1 VEHHQGVAG
10 EGARAARLGKY
21 EYERLRIKINYSDYF
36 FIQVDLF
43 LVMNAMLTHVTT
55 MPSSQVTR
63 DFA

>member
-36 FIQVDLF
+36 LH
-43 LVMNAMLTHVTT
+43 TKGS
-55 MPSSQVTR
+55 MPSCNKILIMWHW
-63 DFA
+63 